1 MRGGQGQ
8 AFIFQLQDAEE
19 LCQTKNNK
27 ISAMPCLPD
36 RHWRNI
42 CLKICRDTA
51 CRISMMQRGDCALF
65 YHSRSGK
72 NVFGIMQVARLPYQ
86 DPTTNTANWLAID
99 FEPIKTLE
107 SPISLRQI
115 KTEPTLQ
122 NIGLIKQPRLSVIR
136 LSKNEFEKII
146 NLLPEMKREGL
157 ISNKGNDN
165 LPCWVRNV

>member
-72 NVFGIMQVARLPYQ
+72 NVFGIMKVARLPYQ

-136 LSKNEFEKII
+136 LSRM
-146 NLLPEMKREGL
+146 NLKRL
-157 ISNKGNDN
+157 
-165 LPCWVRNV
+165 